1 MQAFCNVVSAPVRK
15 TTKASGKAYWQIRVA
30 ESQKNDA
37 KGDATFYDVRVM
49 KDEDPELVAGDFVR
63 VTGRLKGDAFM
74 SRDGKPQ
81 CALLILAFEA
91 TKLSK
96 GAKVA
101 KGSED
106 KGQRIETTGQASSLP
121 LGVAAGVATGTE
133 EDATVL
139 ASSPVSVEAE
149 MDMSWLQLMN

>member
-106 KGQRIETTGQASSLP
+106 KGQRIETTGQISSASEEVAPVAVS
-121 LGVAAGVATGTE
+121 GAEVAAP
-133 EDATVL
+133 VL
-139 ASSPVSVEAE
+139 ASSPAAVEAE
-149 MDMSWLQLMN
+149 MDLSWLHLVN

>member
-49 KDEDPELVAGDFVR
+49 KDEDPKLVAGDFVR
-63 VTGRLKGDAFM
+63 VTGRLKGDGFM

-96 GAKVA
+96 GAKC
-101 KGSED
+101 GED
-106 KGQRIETTGQASSLP
+106 KYGVDGARGQASP
-121 LGVAAGVATGTE
+121 VAVDVAAVVATGPE
-133 EDATVL
+133 ANV
-139 ASSPVSVEAE
+139 AVPPSSPAAVEVE
-149 MDMSWLQLMN
+149 MDMSWLHLMN